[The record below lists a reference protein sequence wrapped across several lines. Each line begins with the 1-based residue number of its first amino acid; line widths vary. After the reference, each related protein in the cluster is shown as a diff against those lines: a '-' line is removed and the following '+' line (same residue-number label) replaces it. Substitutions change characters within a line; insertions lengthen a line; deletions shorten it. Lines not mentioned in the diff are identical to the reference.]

1 MKKPDRERKHC
12 RFSGGRKSFRAMWPL
27 VPAFVFF
34 LLFSLFAMAL
44 SPLAG
49 ERELYEGTVRFH
61 ILANSDSEKDQA
73 VKLLVRD
80 AVLKAVSD
88 VTKDCR
94 TKDEAEKAI
103 LQNKARILAVS
114 DAVLSENGLPYT
126 SSLLLGKEPYPQRS
140 YGDVVFPA
148 GTYTSL
154 RLRLGKAEGHN
165 WWCVLFPPLCTS
177 VAVREECNEDE
188 KANLRHLG
196 FSESEVSLLTD
207 EGGGKEIKK
216 EIRFYLLDRLY
227 EIKSGKSAG
236 K

>member
-1 MKKPDRERKHC
+1 MKKPNIRRNGY
-12 RFSGGRKSFRAMWPL
+12 RFPDKRADFRTLLPL
-27 VPAFVFF
+27 VPMLTVF
-34 LLFSLFAMAL
+34 LLFAMVL

-49 ERELYEGTVRFH
+49 EKELVEDTVRFH
-61 ILANSDSEKDQA
+61 ILANSDSKEDQA

-80 AVLKAVSD
+80 AVLETVSD
-88 VTKDCR
+88 ITKDCR
-94 TKDEAEKAI
+94 TKEEAEKAI

-114 DAVLSENGLPYT
+114 DAVLSENGFPYA

-177 VAVREECNEDE
+177 VAVREECDE
-188 KANLRHLG
+188 KENLRQLG
-196 FSESEVSLLTD
+196 FSESEVSLLTG
-207 EGGGKEIKK
+207 ESGGKEIKK

-236 K
+236 N